1 MRKKVILRLEDGTE
15 FTGFSFGCEKSVT
28 GEVVFNTAMMGYP
41 ESLTDPSYAGQL
53 MVMTFPLVGNYGVP
67 SSDVQKGG
75 ISTFM
80 ESDRIYASALICQD
94 YSEMYS
100 HWNAKGSLADWL
112 KREGVP
118 GITGIDTRELT
129 KLLREKGSMMGKLL
143 MEGDDADLDF
153 GQYAGVNYV
162 AQVSCKE
169 IIRYKAD
176 EYEEPCNRLPEDTPA
191 YAKVR
196 GGKTPTVVL
205 VDCGVK
211 NNIIR
216 CLLKRGID
224 VVRVPWNYDFN
235 DLEFDGLFLANG
247 PGDPDTCVD
256 AVENIHRFM
265 QREVANGGTPRPI
278 MGICMGNQ
286 LLAKAAGAS
295 IYKLKYGHR
304 SHNQPVRMVGTNRCF
319 ITTQNHG
326 YAVDD
331 KTLPQDW
338 KPLFVNMNDGSNE
351 GIRHSTYPWFSAQFH
366 PEACAGPI
374 DTEFLFDE
382 FVSVLQDP
390 AYQVLGDDKA
400 VKEIPTACSDEKV
413 RKVLLLGSGA
423 LKIGEAGE
431 FDYSGSQ
438 ALKALREEGIETILI
453 NPNIATVQ
461 TSEGVADQIYF
472 LPVTPYFVE
481 RVIQKERPQGILLA
495 FGGQTALNCGVAL
508 HKSGVLDKYGV
519 KVLGTPVQ
527 AIIDTEDRELF
538 VGKLDE
544 IGVKTI
550 KSHAC
555 SDIAEARAA
564 ASELGYPVILRAA
577 YALGGLGSGFCDNE
591 EELNRLAEKAFSFSP
606 QVLVEKSLKGWKEIE
621 YEVVRDRYD
630 NCITVCNMEN
640 FDPLGIHTGESI
652 VIAPSQTLSNSE
664 YHKLRALSIKIVRH
678 VGIVGECNVQYAF
691 DPQSEDYRVIEV
703 NARLSRSSALASKA
717 TGYPLAFVAAKLG
730 LGYGLFELKNSVTK
744 TTSAFFEPALDY
756 VVCKIPRWDLG
767 KFRGVDRELGS
778 SMKSVGE
785 VMAIGRTF
793 EESIQKGLRMIGQGM
808 HGFVGNKELKI
819 DDLDNALRMPTDKRI
834 FMIEKAFFAGY
845 SVEDIHALTK
855 IDKWFL
861 EKLLNIYNINKVLN
875 TCHINTIDKD
885 LLRRAKVYGFTDFQI
900 ARALGMEREMDI
912 DEALLL
918 VRNRRKQMGIVP
930 YVKQID
936 TLAAEYPAMTNY
948 LYLTYAASGHDLE
961 YGGEKSVIV
970 LGSGAYRIG
979 SSVEFDWCGVQA
991 LNTIRKEGYRS
1002 VMINYNPETVST
1014 DYDMCDRLYFDEL
1027 TFERVMDIVELEI
1040 PMGVVVSTGGQIP
1053 NNLALKLDAQRV
1065 PILGTQACYIDNAED
1080 RDKFSAMLDR
1090 IGVDQPEWS
1099 ALTSMEDVN
1108 AFIERVGFPV
1118 LVRPSYVLSGAAMN
1132 VCSNQ
1137 EELERFLT
1145 LAANVSKKHPVVI
1158 SKFMLNTKE
1167 VEMDAVARNGEIIA
1181 YAISEHIE
1189 FAGVH
1194 SGDATIQF
1202 PAQKL
1207 YVETV
1212 RRIKKISAQIA
1223 RELNISGPFNIQ
1235 YLARENEIKVIECN
1249 LRASRSFPFVSK
1261 VLKINLIELATK
1273 VMLGLPVEKPGKS
1286 FFDFDYVGIKASQFS
1301 FNRLQKADPVLGV
1314 DMSSTGEVGCLG
1326 EDTNSA
1332 LLKSM
1337 LSVGHRIPEKNILLS
1352 TGTAKDKAS
1361 MLDAARMLVQHGY
1374 RIFATSGT
1382 SDYLTTNGVSNE
1394 RVYWPGEEGS
1404 PQVLDLVH
1412 EKKIDMVVNIPKNLS
1427 ACELSNGYKVRRA
1440 AVDLNI
1446 PLITNARLAAAF
1458 INAFCTTP
1466 LEKLAIR
1473 SWSEYK

>member
-1 MRKKVILRLEDGTE
+1 M
-15 FTGFSFGCEKSVT
+15 
-28 GEVVFNTAMMGYP
+28 
-41 ESLTDPSYAGQL
+41 
-53 MVMTFPLVGNYGVP
+53 
-67 SSDVQKGG
+67 
-75 ISTFM
+75 
-80 ESDRIYASALICQD
+80 
-94 YSEMYS
+94 
-100 HWNAKGSLADWL
+100 
-112 KREGVP
+112 
-118 GITGIDTRELT
+118 ID
-129 KLLREKGSMMGKLL
+129 
-143 MEGDDADLDF
+143 
-153 GQYAGVNYV
+153 
-162 AQVSCKE
+162 
-169 IIRYKAD
+169 
-176 EYEEPCNRLPEDTPA
+176 
-191 YAKVR
+191 
-196 GGKTPTVVL
+196 
-205 VDCGVK
+205 
-211 NNIIR
+211 
-216 CLLKRGID
+216 
-224 VVRVPWNYDFN
+224 
-235 DLEFDGLFLANG
+235 
-247 PGDPDTCVD
+247 
-256 AVENIHRFM
+256 
-265 QREVANGGTPRPI
+265 
-278 MGICMGNQ
+278 NQ
-286 LLAKAAGAS
+286 MK
-295 IYKLKYGHR
+295 
-304 SHNQPVRMVGTNRCF
+304 
-319 ITTQNHG
+319 
-326 YAVDD
+326 
-331 KTLPQDW
+331 
-338 KPLFVNMNDGSNE
+338 
-351 GIRHSTYPWFSAQFH
+351 
-366 PEACAGPI
+366 
-374 DTEFLFDE
+374 
-382 FVSVLQDP
+382 
-390 AYQVLGDDKA
+390 
-400 VKEIPTACSDEKV
+400 
-413 RKVLLLGSGA
+413 KVLLLGSGA

-438 ALKALREEGIETILI
+438 ALKALKEEGIETILI

-461 TSEGVADQIYF
+461 TSDGVADQIYF

-481 RVIQKERPQGILLA
+481 RVIEKERPQGILLS
-495 FGGQTALNCGVAL
+495 FGGQTALNCGVEL
-508 HKSGVLDKYGV
+508 YKKGILEKYGV

-538 VGKLDE
+538 VQRLDE
-544 IGVKTI
+544 INVKTI
-550 KSHAC
+550 KSQAC
-555 SDIAEARAA
+555 ETIEQARQAA
-564 ASELGYPVILRAA
+564 QELGYPVILRAA

-591 EELNRLAEKAFSFSP
+591 DELNRIAEKAFSFSP

-621 YEVVRDRYD
+621 YEVVRDRFD

-652 VIAPSQTLSNSE
+652 VIAPSQTLTNSE
-664 YHKLRALSIKIVRH
+664 YHKLRALAIRIIRH
-678 VGIVGECNVQYAF
+678 IGIVGECNVQYAF
-691 DPQSEDYRVIEV
+691 DPESEDYRVIEV

-730 LGYGLFELKNSVTK
+730 LGYGLFDLKNSVTK

-793 EESIQKGLRMIGQGM
+793 EEAIQKGLRMIGQGM
-808 HGFVGNKELKI
+808 HGFVGNKELTI
-819 DDLDNALRMPTDKRI
+819 DDIEAALKAPTDKRI
-834 FMIEKAFFAGY
+834 FVIEKAFFAGY
-845 SVEDIHALTK
+845 TVDQIHNLTK

-861 EKLLNIYNINKVLN
+861 QKLLHIYTINKELRQTN
-875 TCHINTIDKD
+875 TDQLD
-885 LLRRAKVYGFTDFQI
+885 AELLRKAKVYGFTDFQI
-900 ARALGMEREMDI
+900 ARALGLEQKMDMEEGV
-912 DEALLL
+912 L
-918 VRNRRKQMGIVP
+918 VVRKKRKQMGILP
-930 YVKQID
+930 FVKQID
-936 TLAAEYPAMTNY
+936 TLAAEYPAQTNY
-948 LYLTYAASGHDLE
+948 LYLTYDAVAHDIAYE
-961 YGGEKSVIV
+961 NDQRSIVV

-991 LNTIRKEGYRS
+991 LNTIRKQGYRS

-1027 TFERVMDIVELEI
+1027 TFERVMDIIEMEM
-1040 PMGVVVSTGGQIP
+1040 PKGVVVSTGGQIP
-1053 NNLALKLDAQRV
+1053 NNLAMKLDAQKV
-1065 PILGTQACYIDNAED
+1065 PILGTQAKYIDNAED

-1099 ALTSMEDVN
+1099 ALTSMDDVN
-1108 AFIERVGFPV
+1108 AFIKRVGFPV

-1158 SKFMLNTKE
+1158 SKFMQNTKE

-1223 RELNISGPFNIQ
+1223 RELCISGPFNIQ
-1235 YLARENEIKVIECN
+1235 YLARDNEIKVIECN

-1273 VMLGLPVEKPGKS
+1273 VMLGLPVEKPSKS

-1332 LLKSM
+1332 LLKAM

-1352 TGTAKDKAS
+1352 TGGAKEKAVL
-1361 MLDAARMLVQHGY
+1361 LDSARMLIEHGY
-1374 RIFATSGT
+1374 KLFATGGT
-1382 SDYLTTNGVSNE
+1382 SRYLTDNGIENTLVH
-1394 RVYWPGEEGS
+1394 WPSEEGMQ
-1404 PQVLDLVH
+1404 PQALDLMH
-1412 EKKIDMVVNIPKNLS
+1412 QHQIDMVVNIPKDLT
-1427 ACELSNGYKVRRA
+1427 AGELTNGYKIRRA

-1446 PLITNARLAAAF
+1446 PLITNSRLAASF
-1458 INAFCTTP
+1458 IQAFCTLK
-1466 LEKLAIR
+1466 LEDLAIR